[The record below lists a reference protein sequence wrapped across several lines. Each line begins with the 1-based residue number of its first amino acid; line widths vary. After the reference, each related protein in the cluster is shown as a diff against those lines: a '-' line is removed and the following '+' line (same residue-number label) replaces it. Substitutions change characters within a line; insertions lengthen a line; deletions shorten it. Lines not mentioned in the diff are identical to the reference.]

1 MRIGIGYIQEAWA
14 ETLALVFVLIGF
26 LVSLFLT
33 NVFMVYLVV
42 ILAGFLAG
50 RVFYIKR
57 FKEPI
62 FPFILMII
70 GFLFG
75 YVLGSFEA
83 SRFWITLFF
92 AAAFT
97 VSYYL
102 HLKKILVIF
111 KSEEFIK

>member
-1 MRIGIGYIQEAWA
+1 MRIGAAYIQEAWA
-14 ETLALVFVLIGF
+14 ETLAVVLVLIGF
-26 LVSLFLT
+26 LVSLLLT
-33 NVFMVYLVV
+33 SALLVYLVI

-75 YVLGSFEA
+75 YVLGSFGA
-83 SRFWITLFF
+83 SRFWTVVFF
-92 AAAFT
+92 AVGLA

-102 HLKKILVIF
+102 HLKKILVIV